1 MVVVG
6 GGVGGGGEVVVVG
19 GGGGGEVDGGGGE
32 VDAFDVF
39 VVFAVFA
46 VVAVVRVGGTV
57 HVDVDVFFNHDGPI
71 ALSYWT
77 NAVEERGGSLETSS
91 ETYVHANVFSCWS
104 FLLFMFQVFAKS
116 GSFLS

>member
-1 MVVVG
+1 MVVG

-39 VVFAVFA
+39 A
-46 VVAVVRVGGTV
+46 
-57 HVDVDVFFNHDGPI
+57 VDVFFNHDGPI

>member
-6 GGVGGGGEVVVVG
+6 GGVVGGGEVVVVG

-32 VDAFDVF
+32 VDAFDVVD
-39 VVFAVFA
+39 VVA
-46 VVAVVRVGGTV
+46 VVAVVAV
-57 HVDVDVFFNHDGPI
+57 VDVDVFFNHEGPI

-116 GSFLS
+116 GSLLS